1 MNEQLYQRIHINR
14 KEVNSIEFDVQELMI
29 PLDPGEETSF
39 NINVINYGTPTHVHL
54 SATGEI
60 RDKITF
66 MSHNPYVRYE
76 EDVPAIVKIPRGEIG
91 FYTGEIVVTTGYGSK
106 KNGFITKLGK
116 ELREDDAPPVEV
128 DEKLGIRQIVAMKR
142 VGTLLELPSIEH
154 PLVLPIALILA
165 IFILLLTFGFGLIP
179 PIIPPIGGAVAF
191 SILIVFVILYALTEL
206 IKGVK

>member
-14 KEVNSIEFDVQELMI
+14 REVNSIEFDVPELTI
-29 PLDPGEETSF
+29 PLDPGEETSL

-54 SATGEI
+54 SATGDI

-66 MSHNPYVRYE
+66 LSHNPYVRYE
-76 EDVPAIVKIPRGEIG
+76 EDVPVIAKIPRGEIG

-116 ELREDDAPPVEV
+116 ELREDDVHSVEV
-128 DEKLGIRQIVAMKR
+128 DERLGM
-142 VGTLLELPSIEH
+142 LLELPPIEH
-154 PLVLPIALILA
+154 PLALPIALILA
-165 IFILLLTFGFGLIP
+165 IFVLLLTFVFRFIP
-179 PIIPPIGGAVAF
+179 EIGGAVAF